1 MSTLKQSRHIS
12 AGWLA
17 VRVWNSA
24 IDLVASAGRAFA
36 GGLAGLA
43 KERTGVAASA
53 GRLDAA
59 AVARSDALFL
69 RALRE
74 DSNLEI
80 DWLWYAANITGV
92 TEQRHCLK
100 RALEINPDS
109 DLAKRALAQPPAIH
123 RE

>member
-1 MSTLKQSRHIS
+1 MSTLKQSQHIS

-24 IDLVASAGRAFA
+24 IDLAASAARAFV

-43 KERTGVAASA
+43 KQRTGVAASA
-53 GRLDAA
+53 GSVDAA

-74 DSNLEI
+74 DSNLEM

-92 TEQRHCLK
+92 SERRHCLK
-100 RALEINPDS
+100 RALAINPDS
-109 DLAKRALAQPPAIH
+109 DLAKRALAQLSAE
-123 RE
+123 RAE